1 MYGDY
6 NRRTI
11 IFTIFKTKIKMTQS
25 EREWF
30 LSLQEEMKL
39 TLMEDMLKEGDFVM
53 ALATSKI
60 LLDAPIHKG
69 GISTGKIIQVFDK
82 HMDTKRQK
90 LNKNKDE

>member
-1 MYGDY
+1 
-6 NRRTI
+6 
-11 IFTIFKTKIKMTQS
+11 MTQS

-39 TLMEDMLKEGDFVM
+39 TLMEDMLKDGEFVM

-82 HMDTKRQK
+82 HMDAKKK
-90 LNKNKDE
+90 LNQNEDENKHQ